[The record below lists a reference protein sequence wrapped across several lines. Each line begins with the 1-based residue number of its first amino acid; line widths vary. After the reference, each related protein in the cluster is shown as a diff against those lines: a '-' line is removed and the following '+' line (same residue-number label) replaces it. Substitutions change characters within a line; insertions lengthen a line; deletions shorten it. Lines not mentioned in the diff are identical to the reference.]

1 MSGPLKGFTVIE
13 LAGIGPGPHCAM
25 MLADMGADVI
35 RIDRKPPGA
44 LSGFAEIMKN
54 DNVVDRGRRSISLD
68 LKSPEATEIVLRLV
82 AKADALIEGF
92 RPGVAE
98 KLGLG
103 PEVCLQRNPRLIY
116 GRMTGWGQSGPLAQS
131 AGHDLNYIALSGALH
146 AMGEAG
152 RPPMPPLNLVGD
164 YGGGSMMLAFGI
176 VCAALEARQSGR
188 GQVVDAAI
196 TDGTAALMAIMYGMR
211 ARGHWDDARQ
221 SNALDG
227 AAPFYGT
234 YECADG
240 KYVAIGSIE
249 PQFYALLLQKLEITD
264 PDFADQW
271 DRSRWPRQR
280 ERLAGIFRTRTRDA
294 WCGLMEGTDVCFAPV
309 LDMAEAPTHPHN
321 VARGT
326 FVAVDGV
333 MQPAP
338 TPRLDRTPGTMPSAA
353 PQAGDHTA
361 ELLAQAGYSA
371 EEAATLLAKGVAFLS

>member
-1 MSGPLKGFTVIE
+1 MSGPLKGFTVVE

-82 AKADALIEGF
+82 EKADALIEGF

-103 PEVCLQRNPRLIY
+103 PDVCLQRNPRLIY
-116 GRMTGWGQSGPLAQS
+116 GRMTGWGQTGPLAQS
-131 AGHDLNYIALSGALH
+131 AGHDLNYIALSGALQ

-196 TDGTAALMAIMYGMR
+196 TDGTSSLMAIMYGMR
-211 ARGHWDDARQ
+211 ARGHWNDARQ

-264 PDFADQW
+264 PEFADQW
-271 DRSRWPRQR
+271 DRSRWPLQR
-280 ERLAGIFRTRTRDA
+280 ERLAAIFRTRTRDA
-294 WCGLMEGTDVCFAPV
+294 WCDLMEGTDVCFAPV
-309 LDMAEAPTHPHN
+309 LDMAEAPAHPHN

-371 EEAATLLAKGVAFLS
+371 DEVATLLARGVAFLS

>member
-1 MSGPLKGFTVIE
+1 MSGPLKGFTVVE

-35 RIDRKPPGA
+35 RIDRKPLGNVG
-44 LSGFAEIMKN
+44 GFAEIMKN

-68 LKSPEATEIVLRLV
+68 LKSPQATEIVLRLV
-82 AKADALIEGF
+82 EKADALIEGF

-103 PEVCLQRNPRLIY
+103 PDVCLQRNPRLVY
-116 GRMTGWGQSGPLAQS
+116 GRMTGWGQSGPLAQA

-196 TDGTAALMAIMYGMR
+196 TDGTASLLAMIIGMR
-211 ARGHWDDARQ
+211 DRQHWSDARQ

-227 AAPFYGT
+227 GAPFYGC

-240 KYVAIGSIE
+240 TYVAIGSVE

-264 PDFADQW
+264 PEFADQW
-271 DRSRWPRQR
+271 DTTRWPSLRAK
-280 ERLAGIFRTRTRDA
+280 LAALFRTRSRAA
-294 WCGLMEGTDVCFAPV
+294 WCELMEGTDVCFAPV
-309 LDMAEAPTHPHN
+309 LDMAEAPHHPHN

-326 FVAVDGV
+326 FVEVDGV

-338 TPRLDRTPGTMPSAA
+338 VPRFDRTPGAIPARA
-353 PQAGDHTA
+353 PQAGDHT
-361 ELLAQAGYSA
+361 EILLAEAGYSPG
-371 EEAATLLAKGVAFLS
+371 EIAALFGAGIAFRH